1 MANLRARL
9 PQLLV
14 VLLGLLVAL
23 WYYNLEWEEKEIDLG
38 PSLEA
43 RRNPVLAL
51 QRLLESRGQTVQ
63 FVRGFAGLERLQFAD
78 MTVGPDD
85 AMVLLNTGRNLR
97 QPQVDRLW
105 QWMEAGG
112 RVLVAVDNPHFDM
125 TALDDDPLLD
135 QLGLGL
141 AGRYWDELAEEEDTE
156 DEEDADAESPASS
169 EEDSADTSDT
179 SSDTETDK
187 NADDNAGTECRWRDI
202 TVPVT
207 LDAHDD
213 VDLQME
219 FVSGVSF
226 TDMGTEARILSAYE
240 EKLFLVHQRVGA
252 GEIYA
257 IPTMQAL
264 HNENIHCEDNAYA
277 VWQMLDGS
285 DNVWLILNADSP
297 SFWRHLWELSAFGCI
312 ALLAALAI
320 WLWHKVPRF
329 GPVLELHTTG
339 RRQFLDHIQAT
350 AQFLFRKQGSA
361 ALITPLREE
370 ILQKLRLRHPGFS
383 QLSTDD
389 QIAKVVQLSG
399 MSRTDVQLALY
410 RPLPVPDLAFVDMV
424 QRLQHLRNAL

>member
-1 MANLRARL
+1 MASLRARL
-9 PQLLV
+9 PQLLI
-14 VLLGLLVAL
+14 VLLALLLAL

-38 PSLEA
+38 PSPEA

-51 QRLLESRGQTVQ
+51 QRLLESRGQTVH

-78 MTVGPDD
+78 MAVGQDD
-85 AMVLLNTGRNLR
+85 ALVLLNTGRSLR
-97 QPQVDRLW
+97 RPQVDRLW
-105 QWMEAGG
+105 QWLEDGG
-112 RVLVAVDNPHFDM
+112 RALVAVDNPHFDM
-125 TALDDDPLLD
+125 TALDSDPLLD

-141 AGRYWDELAEEEDTE
+141 TGRYWDELADT
-156 DEEDADAESPASS
+156 DDTADDADAESPATSDDGPTTAS
-169 EEDSADTSDT
+169 DTELDTQADTS
-179 SSDTETDK
+179 
-187 NADDNAGTECRWRDI
+187 ADDETAGTECRWRDV

-207 LDAHDD
+207 LDGHED

-226 TDMGTEARILSAYE
+226 TDMGTEARILSAYDD
-240 EKLFLVHQRVGA
+240 KLFLLHQQVGA

-257 IPTMQAL
+257 IPSMQAL

-277 VWQMLDGS
+277 VWRLLGDS
-285 DNVWLILNADSP
+285 DKVWLVLNADSP
-297 SFWRHLWELSAFGCI
+297 SFWRHLWELSGFGCI

-320 WLWHKVPRF
+320 WLWHRVPRF
-329 GPVLELHTTG
+329 GPVLELRTTG

-350 AQFLFRKQGSA
+350 AQFLFRKQGSD

-370 ILQKLRLRHPGFS
+370 ILQKLRLRHPGFP
-383 QLSTDD
+383 QLPIDD
-389 QIAKVVQLSG
+389 QIAKVEQLSG

-410 RPLPVPDLAFVDMV
+410 RPLPVPDPVFVDMV